1 MGSAVLND
9 IHQSY
14 YTGTERTAPSK
25 TKDRMSSVSL
35 LMGVESNS
43 GTADARATVTWPSAE
58 FAARLRPLPNCSF
71 MCHSFHSRIFELLH
85 WINTRTAC
93 AVCDDLTITYL
104 RVTHDSASTATA
116 SDHRFKA
123 KIVYIIIKILRYSC
137 GAVSDLKSNISTGL
151 HSAIRHLTL
160 RLFFTTESVVCWRSS
175 TRLMPTS
182 NRPIAQHYQL
192 ITQIRW
198 SDLATKYTHSLRHW
212 TSDSL
217 VISTGR
223 EANRPT
229 QLSTHGQ
236 WWSNLATQRL
246 QIEQCLERIGL
257 WMMQV
262 WQNWEKSSEWRS
274 DRSRITCIH

>member
-1 MGSAVLND
+1 MIAAYRRTHSPSLKVTLITVHYKLVFFLLLWLTDDGICCAERHTSILLHWNGTDCAVENEGSHVIGEFVDGL
-9 IHQSY
+9 
-14 YTGTERTAPSK
+14 EF
-25 TKDRMSSVSL
+25 
-35 LMGVESNS
+35 NS

-160 RLFFTTESVVCWRSS
+160 RLFFTTESVVC
-175 TRLMPTS
+175 
-182 NRPIAQHYQL
+182 
-192 ITQIRW
+192 
-198 SDLATKYTHSLRHW
+198 
-212 TSDSL
+212 
-217 VISTGR
+217 
-223 EANRPT
+223 
-229 QLSTHGQ
+229 
-236 WWSNLATQRL
+236 
-246 QIEQCLERIGL
+246 
-257 WMMQV
+257 
-262 WQNWEKSSEWRS
+262 
-274 DRSRITCIH
+274 